1 MTIKTSILDIWL
13 YIYIFLLAKKAKI
26 TSWKVSIYATSK
38 DKDSLLLCSISMQNK
53 NKIAEDNP
61 ESVVLISKQKI

>member
-13 YIYIFLLAKKAKI
+13 YIYIFTAKKAKI
-26 TSWKVSIYATSK
+26 TWKVSIYATNK
-38 DKDSLLLCSISMQNK
+38 DKDSLLLCSTSMQNK
-53 NKIAEDNP
+53 SKIAEDNP

>member
-13 YIYIFLLAKKAKI
+13 YIFFLIAKKAKI
-26 TSWKVSIYATSK
+26 TSWKVSIYATNK